1 MLGLLL
7 LALLAQPSPVAAA
20 SDESEEIR
28 ILLATGRTALRL
40 GGEQLKLAAG
50 EAAPIR
56 LPQAMLSCRGDHA
69 VVQRQAYDGTL
80 TFSAAGPL
88 DVSAPLPG
96 RKLRGQ
102 VEVACSAGRW
112 TAINVLPLETYLVA
126 VLGGEMPPAFP
137 AEALK
142 AQAVAARSY
151 ALMRKIDARD
161 QGKPYHLS
169 ANVLSQVY
177 AGLSREDPRSI
188 VAVEATRGEVLAEG
202 VTPVEAYFHSSCG
215 GETESGSEALGRA
228 LDYLKPVPCPC
239 QRHSPYA
246 HWQVDVTT
254 AELGVAEGL
263 AAVTAIDVVS
273 RTGEGRAARVR
284 LRGSGGEEKVT
295 TAIQLRAALGYQRLP
310 STWFDVRT
318 EGAHVVFEGRGSGH
332 GAGLCQ
338 WGAKS
343 LAESGQGYR
352 EILAHYYPGTEI
364 QRIY

>member
-7 LALLAQPSPVAAA
+7 AVALSLPAA
-20 SDESEEIR
+20 SDESEDVR
-28 ILLATGRTALRL
+28 ILLSMGHGELRVTGD
-40 GGEQLKLAAG
+40 ELKLTEGDDAARTLSG
-50 EAAPIR
+50 PAR
-56 LPQAMLSCRGDHA
+56 LACRGDRIA
-69 VVQRQAYDGTL
+69 AEGQLYPETVIV
-80 TFSAAGPL
+80 SAAGPL
-88 DVSAPLPG
+88 GVLG
-96 RKLRGQ
+96 RTLRGE
-102 VEVACSAGRW
+102 VEVSCAAGRW

-161 QGKPYHLS
+161 SGKLYHLS

-177 AGLSREDPRSI
+177 AGLASEDSRAI
-188 VAVEATRGEVLAEG
+188 AAVEATRGEVLAQG
-202 VTPVEAYFHSSCG
+202 VTPVEAYFHASCG
-215 GETESGSEALGRA
+215 GETESGSAALGRA
-228 LDYLKPVPCPC
+228 LDYLKPVACPC

-246 HWQVDVTT
+246 HWQLSLSAT
-254 AELGVAEGL
+254 ELGAATGL
-263 AAVTAIDVVS
+263 ASVTSVEVIS
-273 RTGEGRAARVR
+273 RTGGGRASRVR
-284 LRGSGGEEKVT
+284 LRGPKGEEKIES
-295 TAIQLRAALGYQRLP
+295 AIQLRAALGYQKLP
-310 STWFDVRT
+310 STWFDVHAD
-318 EGAHVVFEGRGSGH
+318 GDHLVFEGRGSGH
-332 GAGLCQ
+332 GAGMCQ